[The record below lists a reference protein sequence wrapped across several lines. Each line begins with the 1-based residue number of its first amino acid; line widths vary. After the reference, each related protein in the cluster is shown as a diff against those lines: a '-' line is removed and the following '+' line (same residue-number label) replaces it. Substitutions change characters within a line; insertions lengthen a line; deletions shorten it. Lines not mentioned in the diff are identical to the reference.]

1 MIENYSFLQDVEFSC
16 NSEVNCGNTE
26 RCQDNQR
33 YNCFPC
39 DFDMCILCG
48 SQEEEDIIVARDW
61 GRKESIFDNIIDKI
75 FRFNET
81 RIEHEVERATSLK
94 TLCALTGKNNRR
106 HFRQK
111 EKCDQCKCRGP
122 ERRCEGETPSQR
134 DTATSITELQCLN
147 GPSEI

>member
-1 MIENYSFLQDVEFSC
+1 
-16 NSEVNCGNTE
+16 
-26 RCQDNQR
+26 
-33 YNCFPC
+33 
-39 DFDMCILCG
+39 MCILCG

-94 TLCALTGKNNRR
+94 TLCALTGKSHRR
-106 HFRQK
+106 HRRQ
-111 EKCDQCKCRGP
+111 KCDQCKCRGP
-122 ERRCEGETPSQR
+122 EREIPGQR